1 MSDLEHSREL
11 QEKFELYLL
20 ALIFTILGL
29 AIQTAKLGT
38 YRAADVSEILGWVS
52 LAVSGVAGL
61 WRMEWVPVALKTGAQ
76 LQGLRK
82 ERQELAEHA
91 DRGVQQVRIEDQPE
105 PADVRRL
112 IETRDDII
120 NRGQARLDKIE
131 AAIGIKYEIHK
142 WTFVLGLVL
151 LIVARSYAPV
161 VGVFSRSTPQAS
173 CEQRTSD
180 GSAAG
185 VESKKNGGG

>member
-29 AIQTAKLGT
+29 AIQTAKFGT

-52 LAVSGVAGL
+52 LTVSGVCGL
-61 WRMEWVPVALKTGAQ
+61 WRMEWIPVALKTGAQ

-91 DRGVQQVRIEDQPE
+91 DRGIQQVQIDDQPE
-105 PADVRRL
+105 PADVHEL
-112 IETRDDII
+112 ITTRDGII
-120 NRGQARLDKIE
+120 QKGQSRLDDIE
-131 AAIGIKYEIHK
+131 KAIRVKYAIHK

-151 LIVARSYAPV
+151 LIVARSWLPV
-161 VGVFSRSTPQAS
+161 VGLFSRPTLQAS
-173 CEQRTSD
+173 CEHTIPAR
-180 GSAAG
+180 
-185 VESKKNGGG
+185 